1 MATPDEVSKTQ
12 IQSEIEETR
21 EALGETVDALATKL
35 DVKSRAHEAVAEAK
49 EKVPVTALVAV
60 AVAAAAA
67 LAITWWWRRR

>member
-1 MATPDEVSKTQ
+1 MATPDEATKTQ
-12 IQSEIEETR
+12 IQAEIEETR

-49 EKVPVTALVAV
+49 EKVPVTALVV
-60 AVAAAAA
+60 AAAAAA

>member
-1 MATPDEVSKTQ
+1 MATPDEASKTQ
-12 IQSEIEETR
+12 IQAEIEETR

-49 EKVPVTALVAV
+49 EKVPVAALVA
-60 AVAAAAA
+60 AAAAAA

>member
-1 MATPDEVSKTQ
+1 MATPDEASKTQ
-12 IQSEIEETR
+12 IQAEIEETR

-35 DVKSRAHEAVAEAK
+35 DVKSRTHEAVAEAK
-49 EKVPVTALVAV
+49 EKVPVAALV

>member
-1 MATPDEVSKTQ
+1 MATPDEATKTQ
-12 IQSEIEETR
+12 IEAEIEETR

-49 EKVPVTALVAV
+49 EKVPVTALVV
-60 AVAAAAA
+60 AAAAAA